1 RAASLVLLAIIG
13 SVATGGERTV
23 SLRGPLSTP
32 VTIASWELPDAL
44 AVIDLT
50 LSVPDDAPR
59 DLRVGAWVTDQ
70 EGHWF
75 QSMHPETFGPGRHQ
89 VVLEVAA
96 GASSRMSSAGHSAA
110 WTPYRYAL
118 SQRLGL
124 IFATAEETRARIAF
138 TARPRAA
145 ANEATTRP
153 RLLDLDLPAGAIE
166 TGRRWQLE
174 CVPAPFPSNPY
185 DHERFRLL
193 ANIRTPGGSV
203 HTIDGFFLQ
212 EMDLQPAGDHEAA
225 IPRGQGRFA
234 VRYRARL
241 PGRHTIELVGIWNQG
256 LADERRVTLAL
267 PPLQVTGAPWD
278 DYVRVDARD
287 PRFFGVGP
295 GGERF
300 YYPIGLNIRSVND
313 PRGARCTPIKRETP
327 DLRSH
332 SYAAY
337 LARLAAAGGNATEIW
352 MCSWNLAL
360 EWRDDWPHF
369 HGIGRYHQ
377 PNAQRLDRILD
388 QAYAHGVRVNL
399 VIHNHGMGSER
410 VDREWQ
416 NSPYNKRNGGPFRSA
431 TALFH
436 RPFALAKQEQ
446 YRRYLIARYA
456 DHPAILGWKLWSE
469 INLTAG
475 GSHLREWHRHAS
487 ERWHAL
493 DVYDHPVTTH
503 WAGDFRSPDRTIVR
517 LPQIDYVCI
526 DAYHGRRRDRG
537 KLLAQLLRDSTQH
550 SGAGLARFGKPVL
563 VTEYG
568 GSSKACPEP
577 QLIAEHR
584 SGPWAAI
591 TSGHGGTP
599 MLWWFEWVDQNE
611 RYGPYAAVARFLAGE
626 DLRGQAKR
634 SLPLTGRSSAG
645 ELWINAW
652 FAPGDMLGYIL
663 ARRWGY
669 AGKADALHRE
679 ATVRVGTQIA
689 AGAMQVEWWDADSGR
704 IRERDEIDHP
714 GGELVLRPPPFRHHL
729 AFKLRRRSVPAG
741 E

>member
-1 RAASLVLLAIIG
+1 MRSACLILLVFISAATA
-13 SVATGGERTV
+13 GEREIE
-23 SLRGPLSTP
+23 LRGPLSTP
-32 VTIASWELPDAL
+32 VTIASWELPDQL
-44 AVIDLT
+44 AVIDLVVR
-50 LSVPDDAPR
+50 VPQDAPR
-59 DLRVGAWVTDQ
+59 DLRIGAWVTDH

-75 QSMHPETFGPGRHQ
+75 ESMHPEAFGPGRHEL
-89 VVLEVAA
+89 VLEVAA
-96 GASSRMSSAGHSAA
+96 DASTRMSGAGHSAG

-124 IFATAEETRARIAF
+124 IFATATETRARIAF
-138 TARPRAA
+138 TARPRTAA
-145 ANEATTRP
+145 GKTANAP
-153 RLLDLDLPAGAIE
+153 QLLDLDLPTGAIA
-166 TGRRWQLE
+166 TGERWQLE
-174 CVPAPFPSNPY
+174 CVPSPFPRNPY
-185 DHERFRLL
+185 DHERFHLQ
-193 ANIRTPGGSV
+193 AEIGTPNGTT

-212 EMDLQPAGDHEAA
+212 EIALQPAGDHEAA
-225 IPRGQGRFA
+225 IPRGEGRFA
-234 VRYRARL
+234 LRYRPRL
-241 PGRHTIELVGIWNQG
+241 PGTHSIDLVGIWNEG
-256 LADERRVTLAL
+256 LADERRVRLSL
-267 PPLQVTGAPWD
+267 PPLRVTGRPWD
-278 DYVRVDARD
+278 DYVRVDTDD
-287 PRFFGVGP
+287 PRFFCVGP

-300 YYPIGLNIRSVND
+300 YYPVGLNIRSVND
-313 PRGARCTPIKRETP
+313 PRGARRTPIKRVTP

-337 LARLAAAGGNATEIW
+337 LARLAAAGGNAAEIW

-369 HGIGRYHQ
+369 HGVGRYHQ

-416 NSPYNKRNGGPFRSA
+416 NNPFNKRNGGPFRSA

-436 RPFALAKQEQ
+436 HPFALAKQEQ
-446 YRRYLIARYA
+446 YRRYLVARYA

-475 GSHLREWHRHAS
+475 HSHLREWHRHAS

-493 DVYDHPVTTH
+493 DIYDHPVSTH
-503 WAGDFRSPDRTIVR
+503 WAGDFRSPDRAIVR

-526 DAYHGRRRDRG
+526 DAYHGRREDRG
-537 KLLAQLLRDSTQH
+537 KLLSQLLRDSTLH
-550 SGAGLARFGKPVL
+550 RGAGLARFGKPVL
-563 VTEYG
+563 VTEFG

-584 SGPWAAI
+584 SGPWAAL

-611 RYGPYAAVARFLAGE
+611 RYGAYSAVARFLAGE
-626 DLRGQAKR
+626 DLRGADKR
-634 SLPLTGRSSAG
+634 SEKLTGRSAAG
-645 ELWINAW
+645 PLWINAW

-663 ARRWGY
+663 DRSWGY
-669 AGKADALHRE
+669 DGESEALHEQAAVTIGR
-679 ATVRVGTQIA
+679 RVA

-704 IRERDEIDHP
+704 IRQRRDVDHP
-714 GGELVLRPPPFRHHL
+714 GGKLVLRAPPFRRHI
-729 AFKLRRRSVPAG
+729 AFKLRRRTEPSDD
-741 E
+741 